1 MPLMD
6 HLRELRSRVLKAA
19 LGLVV
24 GLVVGWLLFD
34 PVWAFLKQ
42 PYCSL
47 PQAQEIR
54 PGECTLVFNGI
65 FDAFFLHL
73 KVALMVGAVV
83 SAPVW
88 LYQIWAF
95 VVPGMYRA
103 EKRYTVAF
111 MGIAVPLF
119 VLGAWLAYF
128 AMDTAL
134 SILFSFAPEG
144 SLPLITLSE
153 YLGYSMAM
161 LLVFGVS
168 FELPLLAVFLNF
180 IGVLTHERMK
190 KWRRAI
196 FFLTFVFA
204 AVATPGG
211 DPVTMMLMALPM
223 IVLFA
228 VAEAIAFLHD
238 RRKKD
243 DSPYAGLDDDVATPL
258 EFPDSELDDGTTVN
272 GSQMPDPR
280 RDG

>member
-6 HLRELRSRVLKAA
+6 HLRELRTRVLYAA
-19 LGLVV
+19 LGLA
-24 GLVVGWLLFD
+24 GGMIVGWFLFD
-34 PVWAFLKQ
+34 TVWAFLKQ

-83 SAPVW
+83 SAPIW

-95 VVPGMYRA
+95 VVPGLYRN

-111 MGIAVPLF
+111 LGIAVPLF
-119 VLGAWLAYF
+119 VLGSWLAYF

-144 SLPLITLSE
+144 SLPLITLSD
-153 YLGYSMAM
+153 YLSYSMAM

-180 IGVLTHERMK
+180 IGILTHERMK
-190 KWRRAI
+190 KWRRAT

-228 VAEAIAFLHD
+228 VAEVIAFLHD
-238 RRKKD
+238 RRKGV
-243 DSPYAGLDDDVATPL
+243 DSPYEGLDDDTATPL
-258 EFPDSELDDGTTVN
+258 DFPDSAIEDGSTTDP
-272 GSQMPDPR
+272 GSTPR